1 MAIRIIRKKDDPD
14 LRKKCSEVKEITPQ
28 IIAIL
33 EDMAETMYYND
44 GVGLAANQVGIPKQL
59 VVIDLMDDEGLIE
72 LVNPKIIQV
81 EGKEVEAEGCLSFP
95 GIVGEVVRA
104 KKVTVEALN
113 REGKKIKVTGSGL
126 FARALQHELD
136 HLEGKLFVDKVIR
149 FLEPSE

>member
-1 MAIRIIRKKDDPD
+1 MAIRIIRKKEDPD

-33 EDMAETMYYND
+33 EDMAETMYHND

-59 VVIDLMDDEGLIE
+59 VVIDLMDDIGLIE
-72 LVNPKIIQV
+72 LINPKITLL
-81 EGKEVEAEGCLSFP
+81 EGKEVEPEGCLSFP
-95 GIVGEVVRA
+95 GLVGEVVRA

-149 FLEPSE
+149 FLEPS